1 MCVMHLAES
10 IKYGEYLING
20 LIVIGGTSLEN
31 HVNSHTWLISYL
43 NITYCYLLV
52 HQQKTFKMSFQR
64 IS

>member
-20 LIVIGGTSLEN
+20 LIVIGDASLEN

-52 HQQKTFKMSFQR
+52 HQ
-64 IS
+64 